1 MKPIY
6 TYLSFLFL
14 SLLSISSFGQKSPC
28 AYEEKMKQQG
38 LIEVQKSLPDVFV
51 QLKYATPDNFMKRD
65 VYGCLTH
72 AYLQKEVVAMLGK
85 AQAYLNKNYPG
96 LHFLIYDATRPLA
109 KQWDLWNA
117 LSPMPDKQ
125 RSNYVADPRI
135 HSIHNY
141 GSAID
146 LTLADDKQ
154 VPLDMGTGF
163 DFFGEMAY
171 PVKEQELLNAGRL
184 SEKAYQNR
192 LKLRNS
198 MKAGG
203 FMPIEYE
210 WWHFNAFSRSEA
222 KEKYKVVE

>member
-1 MKPIY
+1 MKPIK
-6 TYLSFLFL
+6 TYLSLLFFCIGFLT
-14 SLLSISSFGQKSPC
+14 SLAQTSPC
-28 AYEEKMKQQG
+28 PYEQKMKQQG
-38 LIEVQKSLPDVFV
+38 LVEVQKVLPSVFV
-51 QLKYATPDNFMKRD
+51 QLKYATPDNFMKKD

-72 AYLQKEVVAMLGK
+72 AYLQKEVVEMLGK
-85 AQAYLNKNYPG
+85 AEQYLNKNHPG

-117 LSPMPDKQ
+117 LPNLSPKE
-125 RSNYVADPRI
+125 RSNYVADPAI

-146 LTLADDKQ
+146 LTLADANQ
-154 VPLDMGTGF
+154 VPLDMGTSF
-163 DFFGEMAY
+163 DFFGELAY
-171 PVKEQELLNAGRL
+171 PVREQELLNAGKL

-192 LKLRNS
+192 LKLRNA

-203 FMPIEYE
+203 FMPIQYE

>member
-1 MKPIY
+1 MNSTKSV
-6 TYLSFLFL
+6 LSVLFL
-14 SLLSISSFGQKSPC
+14 SFTTFLALGQRPC
-28 AYEEKMKQQG
+28 SYEIKMKQQG
-38 LIEVQKSLPDVFV
+38 LVEVQKVLPDVYV
-51 QLKYATPDNFMKRD
+51 QLKYATPDNFMKKD

-72 AYLQKEVVAMLGK
+72 AYLQKEVVEMLGK
-85 AQAYLNKNYPG
+85 AQQYLHKHHPG

-117 LSPMPDKQ
+117 LDLLEKQ

-146 LTLADDKQ
+146 LTLSDEQQ
-154 VPLDMGTGF
+154 VPLDMGTPF

-171 PVKEQELLNAGRL
+171 PKMEQAFLKSGRL
-184 SEKAYQNR
+184 SQAAYQNR
-192 LKLRNS
+192 LKLRNA

-222 KEKYKVVE
+222 KEKYKVVD